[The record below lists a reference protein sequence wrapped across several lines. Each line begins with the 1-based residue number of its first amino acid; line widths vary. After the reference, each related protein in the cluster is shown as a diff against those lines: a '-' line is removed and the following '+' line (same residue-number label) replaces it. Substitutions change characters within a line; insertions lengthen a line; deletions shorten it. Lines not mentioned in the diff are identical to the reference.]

1 MIGSGSWKGRLSG
14 ARARRL
20 VAAAVAALAIAA
32 CTRGNDARSARDSA
46 AGAPETARAVSPRGV
61 GELAYVTNEEGR
73 TLTVIQTSNDSVVA
87 TLEVGTRP
95 RGVRVGRDGRMVY
108 VALSGSPRCPPT
120 MPDAEC
126 AKLKTD
132 KTKDGIAEV
141 DATTGK
147 VVRVLPGGSDPEQF
161 DVSPDGKRLYISN
174 EDAGVATVV
183 DLASGRIVSQAKV
196 GGEPE
201 GVRISPDGR
210 TVYMTSEADHAIIAL
225 DAESG
230 QVKGRTPVDSR
241 PRDLAF
247 SPDGRRLYTS
257 AEVGGNV
264 SVIDATNGKEI
275 TRIAMPKG
283 SKPMGLAVSHDGGRL
298 FVATGRRGLIVAVDT
313 RSNKVVDSVK
323 VGARPWGIAL
333 TGDGKKLYAANG
345 PSNDVSVVATDSLR
359 VLKTIP
365 AGSLPWGVAI
375 RKQQ

>member
-1 MIGSGSWKGRLSG
+1 VIDSTTRKGRISG
-14 ARARRL
+14 AAARRVVGIFAALL
-20 VAAAVAALAIAA
+20 VAA
-32 CTRGNDARSARDSA
+32 CTGGKDARSAGDSA
-46 AGAPETARAVSPRGV
+46 AAAPETAHAVAPHGV

-87 TLEVGTRP
+87 TIEVGTRP

-126 AKLKTD
+126 AKLKSD

-161 DVSPDGKRLYISN
+161 DVSADGKRLYVSN

-183 DLASGRIVSQAKV
+183 DLGSGRIVSQAKV

-201 GVRISPDGR
+201 GVRVSPDGK
-210 TVYMTSEADHAIIAL
+210 TVYVTSESDHAIVAL

-230 QVKGRTPVDSR
+230 QVKGRTTVDSR

-247 SPDGRRLYTS
+247 SPDGRRLYAS

-264 SVIDATNGKEI
+264 SVIDATNGREI
-275 TRIAMPKG
+275 TRITMPKG
-283 SKPMGLAVSHDGGRL
+283 SKPMGLAVSPNGERL
-298 FVATGRRGLIVAVDT
+298 YVATGRGGLIVAVDT
-313 RSNKVVDSVK
+313 RTDKVVDSVK
-323 VGARPWGIAL
+323 VGTRPWGIAL
-333 TGDGKKLYAANG
+333 TGDGRKLYAANG

-359 VLKTIP
+359 VLTTIK
-365 AGSLPWGVAI
+365 AGALPWGVAI
-375 RKQQ
+375 RKP